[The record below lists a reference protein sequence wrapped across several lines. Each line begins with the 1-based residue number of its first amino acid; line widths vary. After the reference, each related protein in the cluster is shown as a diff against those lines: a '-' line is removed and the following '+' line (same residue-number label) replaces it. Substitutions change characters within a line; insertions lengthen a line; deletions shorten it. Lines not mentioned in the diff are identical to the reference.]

1 MRGRLYAWTVL
12 GLHMAGQLVR
22 AAVRPL
28 RRRRGVARVLRQ
40 VAPEGYLPLAPME
53 RDRYPAFMQCIACG
67 LCSLACPA
75 LRQAPAAAWAEAWTF
90 VAGASRML
98 DRATLAAGATEPCA
112 RCAACAAA
120 CPTGVPIP
128 VLAALV
134 ERMAGESVGSASA

>member
-40 VAPEGYLPLAPME
+40 VAPEGYLPLSPTE
-53 RDRYPAFMQCIACG
+53 RERYPAFMQCIACG

-75 LRQAPAAAWAEAWTF
+75 LRAAPATAWAEAWTF
-90 VAGASRML
+90 VGGASRML
-98 DRATLAAGATEPCA
+98 DRGALAATALEPCA
-112 RCAACAAA
+112 RCDACAAA

-128 VLAALV
+128 VLAVLV
-134 ERMAGESVGSASA
+134 QRIAAEAASPPV